1 MGSPLLVSLQEKE
14 LNASEDLS
22 SQDSAAEP
30 WDTVFNRATNTYK
43 KREKKLP
50 PKSAGRV
57 SGFGTSMKFTEYY
70 KEDAKKRRERK
81 NQSAAKDKAE
91 VEELKLKVKTL
102 EEKVDEKAMDK
113 LLEEKLRA
121 IIPPGLMEGL
131 AVWNA
136 GGRQGPINVPSFS
149 GSNSSIN
156 VNASPDLVTP
166 PATIAAA
173 QPQEIFVAQLP
184 LLLPPKIP
192 VSHSRRWHQYR
203 GRMLMIGLPPGS
215 AVCRH

>member
-30 WDTVFNRATNTYK
+30 WDTVFNRVTNTYK
-43 KREKKLP
+43 KREKNWP

-70 KEDAKKRRERK
+70 KEDAKKRKERK

-102 EEKVDEKAMDK
+102 EAKVDEKAMDK

-121 IIPPGLMEGL
+121 IIPLG
-131 AVWNA
+131 
-136 GGRQGPINVPSFS
+136 
-149 GSNSSIN
+149 
-156 VNASPDLVTP
+156 
-166 PATIAAA
+166 
-173 QPQEIFVAQLP
+173 
-184 LLLPPKIP
+184 
-192 VSHSRRWHQYR
+192 
-203 GRMLMIGLPPGS
+203 
-215 AVCRH
+215 

>member
-22 SQDSAAEP
+22 SQDSAEEP

-57 SGFGTSMKFTEYY
+57 SSFGTSMKFIEYY

-102 EEKVDEKAMDK
+102 EAKVDEKHWTSYW
-113 LLEEKLRA
+113 R
-121 IIPPGLMEGL
+121 
-131 AVWNA
+131 
-136 GGRQGPINVPSFS
+136 RSFAR
-149 GSNSSIN
+149 SS
-156 VNASPDLVTP
+156 
-166 PATIAAA
+166 
-173 QPQEIFVAQLP
+173 
-184 LLLPPKIP
+184 
-192 VSHSRRWHQYR
+192 
-203 GRMLMIGLPPGS
+203 
-215 AVCRH
+215 

>member
-14 LNASEDLS
+14 LNANEDLS

-70 KEDAKKRRERK
+70 KEDTKKRRERK

-102 EEKVDEKAMDK
+102 EAKVDEKAMDK

-136 GGRQGPINVPSFS
+136 GGRQGPVNVPSFS

-156 VNASPDLVTP
+156 VNVSLDLLTRRPPSPRRSRKSL
-166 PATIAAA
+166 
-173 QPQEIFVAQLP
+173 LSHSCP